1 MIAIPQCGIK
11 LLTLEKKEII
21 DRILGDWKVPAA
33 SSKDEAW
40 NKLQSKIEDS
50 SSTTRVIPIGRRV
63 ARVVAVA
70 AAVALL
76 FVVFSSDSKMITH
89 KTLAEASQEAL
100 LLPDGSKVWLNVDSE
115 ISFDE
120 ANWEEERK
128 IVLDGEGYF
137 EVVKGEKFVVETSH
151 GDVAVLGT
159 SFNIFERAD
168 YFEVDCF
175 TGKVQVSNEN
185 DQVVLTKGLSS
196 QMNGKKFKKRKS
208 TMRNPDWKG
217 GEFVFD
223 NQEIKRVFKELEAQ
237 FGVTIKSAELGD
249 KIFTGSFKAEN
260 IESALS
266 TVCLPLGLTYEVI
279 DAKTFMVKLK

>member
-159 SFNIFERAD
+159 SFNIF
-168 YFEVDCF
+168 
-175 TGKVQVSNEN
+175 
-185 DQVVLTKGLSS
+185 
-196 QMNGKKFKKRKS
+196 
-208 TMRNPDWKG
+208 
-217 GEFVFD
+217 
-223 NQEIKRVFKELEAQ
+223 
-237 FGVTIKSAELGD
+237 
-249 KIFTGSFKAEN
+249 
-260 IESALS
+260 
-266 TVCLPLGLTYEVI
+266 
-279 DAKTFMVKLK
+279 